1 MQDAKT
7 MKKAIQL
14 LIGLFLALVLTPL
27 SPSAADVNNFSFE
40 SFDATYEISVN
51 EEEDKRSEMVV
62 TETLVANFP
71 LIEQNRGIKRSIP
84 LKSYQLYPGLIE
96 VLSITDESGK
106 ARDFE
111 QTTDGEF
118 LHLAIKA
125 IDNSYVFGKQTYV
138 IKYKQDWV
146 LSNWE
151 SGDRNKKPSEFYWD
165 INGNGWLQSFGRV
178 SATVILDQALSQN
191 VIPESMRCYE
201 GMFGSTGSCKVS
213 QPSENTYV
221 FNSTDLKSGETQTI
235 AIGFNAGVANVDGPQ
250 AVDSPYLIAFLLTLF
265 LLVAILIWAIFYRV
279 TQLRNQG
286 KTSIIVPQ
294 YQPPK
299 TPDLAVS
306 ALVARKSAH
315 LNQASVIELAIKK
328 LIAIEQVAE
337 SKKDSFILRRTSEA
351 ATNPN
356 HIELLTALGLSKAG
370 DEVNLSGDMDAAEQ
384 AALSKRLLD
393 VKSKITRQ
401 VNSGGYFKK
410 RALGIPALVFVVA
423 LATLIGH
430 IASALALASDSVYD
444 VSAVPVLLGMPY
456 LVTYWLILSKRVMTA
471 KGVEVADYLKGMKMY
486 IELAEKDRLDFLQ
499 SPKGASLTASE
510 VKGRNVLKLYEEVL
524 PWAILLGLHKQW
536 NGVLSNLYEKD
547 TTPVWF
553 VGAPVFSESFSSLD
567 RILAQSLSVDSS
579 GGAGGGGSAGG
590 GSGGGGGGGI

>member
-1 MQDAKT
+1 
-7 MKKAIQL
+7 MKKTIQL
-14 LIGLFLALVLTPL
+14 LIGLFLALVLTPF
-27 SPSAADVNNFSFE
+27 SPSAADVNDFSFE

-51 EEEDKRSEMVV
+51 EAEDKRPEMVV

-71 LIEQNRGIKRSIP
+71 LIEQNRGIKRSMP
-84 LKSYQLYPGLIE
+84 LKSYQLFPGKIE

-106 ARDFE
+106 ARGYE
-111 QTTDGEF
+111 QTTDEEF

-125 IDNSYVFGKQTYV
+125 ADNSYVFGKQTYV
-138 IKYKQDWV
+138 IKYKQNWV

-151 SGDRNKKPSEFYWD
+151 SEERNKKPSEFYWD
-165 INGNGWLQSFGRV
+165 INGTGWSQSFGRV

-250 AVDSPYLIAFLLTLF
+250 AVDSPYFIWFLLS
-265 LLVAILIWAIFYRV
+265 LVVLIAILIWAIYYRV
-279 TQLRNQG
+279 TQLRNLG

-294 YQPPK
+294 YQPP
-299 TPDLAVS
+299 TSPDLAVS

-328 LIAIEQVAE
+328 LIEIEQVAD
-337 SKKDSFILRRTSEA
+337 SKKDKFILRRTSEA

-356 HIELLTALGLSKAG
+356 HAELLKALGLSKAG
-370 DEVNLSGDMDAAEQ
+370 DEVNLSGNMKAAEQ
-384 AALSKRLLD
+384 AALAKRLLSL
-393 VKSKITRQ
+393 KSKITRQ

-410 RALGIPALVFVVA
+410 RALGIPALVFVGA
-423 LATLIGH
+423 IATLIGH
-430 IASALALASDSVYD
+430 IIFALGLASDSVYD
-444 VSAVPVLLGMPY
+444 VSAVPVLLGLPY

-471 KGVEVADYLKGMKMY
+471 KGVEVEDYLKGMKMY

-499 SPKGASLTASE
+499 SPKGASLSPSE
-510 VKGRNVLKLYEEVL
+510 VKGRSVLKLYEEVL

-553 VGAPVFSESFSSLD
+553 VGAPVFSDSFSSLD

-579 GGAGGGGSAGG
+579 GGSGGGGSAGG

>member
-1 MQDAKT
+1 
-7 MKKAIQL
+7 MKKTIQL

-27 SPSAADVNNFSFE
+27 SPSAADVNDFSFE

-51 EEEDKRSEMVV
+51 EQEDKRSEMVV
-62 TETLVANFP
+62 TEKLVANFP
-71 LIEQNRGIKRSIP
+71 LIEQNRGIRRSIP
-84 LKSYQLYPGLIE
+84 LISYQLFPGLIE
-96 VLSITDESGK
+96 VLSVTDEAGK

-111 QTTDGEF
+111 QTTDSEF
-118 LHLAIKA
+118 LHLAIKSK
-125 IDNSYVFGKQTYV
+125 DDSYVFGKQTYV
-138 IKYKQDWV
+138 IKYKQNWV
-146 LSNWE
+146 ISNWE
-151 SGDRNKKPSEFYWD
+151 SEDRNKKPSEFYWD

-191 VIPESMRCYE
+191 VIAKSVRCYE
-201 GMFGSTGSCKVS
+201 GDFGATGSCKIS

-221 FNSTDLKSGETQTI
+221 FSSTDLKSRQTQTI
-235 AIGFNAGVANVDGPQ
+235 AIGFNPGVANVDGPQ
-250 AVDSPYLIAFLLTLF
+250 AVDSPYFIWFLLTLF
-265 LLVAILIWAIFYRV
+265 ALVAILIWAIFYRV
-279 TQLRNQG
+279 TQLRNLG
-286 KTSIIVPQ
+286 KISIIVPQ

-299 TPDLAVS
+299 SPDLAVS
-306 ALVARKSAH
+306 ALVSRKSAH

-328 LIAIEQVAE
+328 LIEIEQVVE
-337 SKKDSFILRRTSEA
+337 SKKDNFILRRTSEV

-356 HIELLTALGLSKAG
+356 QIELLTALGLSKAG
-370 DEVNLSGDMDAAEQ
+370 DEVNLSSDMDATEQ
-384 AALSKRLLD
+384 AALSKRLLA

-410 RALGIPALVFVVA
+410 RALGIPALVFVGA

-430 IASALALASDSVYD
+430 IISALGLASDSVYD

-456 LVTYWLILSKRVMTA
+456 LVTYWLILSKRVMTV
-471 KGVEVADYLKGMKMY
+471 KGVEVDAYLKGMKMY

-499 SPKGASLTASE
+499 SPKGAGLKPSE
-510 VKGRNVLKLYEEVL
+510 IEGRTVLKLYEEVL

-536 NGVLSNLYEKD
+536 NGVLNTLYEKD
-547 TTPVWF
+547 STPVWF

-579 GGAGGGGSAGG
+579 GGSGGGGSAGG

>member
-1 MQDAKT
+1 
-7 MKKAIQL
+7 MKKTIQL

-27 SPSAADVNNFSFE
+27 SPSASDVNDFSFE

-62 TETLVANFP
+62 TEKLVANFP
-71 LIEQNRGIKRSIP
+71 LIEQNRGIRRSIP
-84 LKSYQLYPGLIE
+84 LISYQLFPGLIE
-96 VLSITDESGK
+96 VLSVTDEAGK

-111 QTTDGEF
+111 QTTDSEF
-118 LHLAIKA
+118 LHLAIKSK
-125 IDNSYVFGKQTYV
+125 DDSYVFGKQTYV
-138 IKYKQDWV
+138 IKYKQNWV
-146 LSNWE
+146 ITNWE
-151 SGDRNKKPSEFYWD
+151 SGDRNKEPSEFYWD

-191 VIPESMRCYE
+191 VIPKSVRCYE
-201 GMFGSTGSCKVS
+201 GNFGSTGSCKVS

-221 FNSTDLKSGETQTI
+221 FSSVDLKSGQTQTI
-235 AIGFNAGVANVDGPQ
+235 AIGFNPGVANVDGPQ
-250 AVDSPYLIAFLLTLF
+250 AVDSPYFVWFLLTLF
-265 LLVAILIWAIFYRV
+265 ALVAILIWAIFYRV
-279 TQLRNQG
+279 TQLRNLG
-286 KTSIIVPQ
+286 KISIIVPQ

-299 TPDLAVS
+299 SPDLAVS
-306 ALVARKSAH
+306 ALVSRKSAH
-315 LNQASVIELAIKK
+315 LSQASVIELAIKK
-328 LIAIEQVAE
+328 LIEIEQVAE
-337 SKKDSFILRRTSEA
+337 SKKDNFILRRTSEV

-356 HIELLTALGLSKAG
+356 QLELLSALGLSKAG
-370 DEVNLSGDMDAAEQ
+370 DEVNLSSGMDSTEQ
-384 AALSKRLLD
+384 AALSKRLLA
-393 VKSKITRQ
+393 VKGKITRQ

-410 RALGIPALVFVVA
+410 RALGIPALVFVGA

-430 IASALALASDSVYD
+430 IISALGLASDSVYD

-471 KGVEVADYLKGMKMY
+471 KGVEVDAYLKGMKMY

-499 SPKGASLTASE
+499 SPKGAGLKPSE
-510 VKGRNVLKLYEEVL
+510 IEGRTVVKLYEEVL

-536 NGVLSNLYEKD
+536 NAVLGNLYAQESA
-547 TTPVWF
+547 PVWF

-579 GGAGGGGSAGG
+579 GGSSGGGSAGG

>member
-1 MQDAKT
+1 

-27 SPSAADVNNFSFE
+27 SPSAADVNDFSFE

-51 EEEDKRSEMVV
+51 EAEDKRPEMVV

-96 VLSITDESGK
+96 VISITDESGK

-111 QTTDGEF
+111 QTTDEEF

-125 IDNSYVFGKQTYV
+125 ADNSYVFGKQTYV

-178 SATVILDQALSQN
+178 SATVILDKALSQN

-221 FNSTDLKSGETQTI
+221 FSSTDLKSGETQTI

-250 AVDSPYLIAFLLTLF
+250 AIDSPYFIWFLLS
-265 LLVAILIWAIFYRV
+265 LVVLIAILIWAIFYRV
-279 TQLRNQG
+279 TQLRNLG

-328 LIAIEQVAE
+328 LIEIEQVAE
-337 SKKDSFILRRTSEA
+337 SKKDNFILRRTSEG

-356 HIELLTALGLSKAG
+356 HVELLSALGLSKAG

-384 AALSKRLLD
+384 AALSKRLLA

-410 RALGIPALVFVVA
+410 RALGVPALVFVVA
-423 LATLIGH
+423 LATLVGH

-471 KGVEVADYLKGMKMY
+471 KGVEVVDYLKGMKMY

-536 NGVLSNLYEKD
+536 NGVLNNLYEKD

>member
-1 MQDAKT
+1 

-27 SPSAADVNNFSFE
+27 SPSAADVNDFSFE

-51 EEEDKRSEMVV
+51 EAEDKRPEMVV

-84 LKSYQLYPGLIE
+84 LESYQLYPGLIE

-125 IDNSYVFGKQTYV
+125 RDNSYVFGRQTYV

-191 VIPESMRCYE
+191 VIPKSMRCYE

-221 FNSTDLKSGETQTI
+221 FSSTNLKSGETQTI

-250 AVDSPYLIAFLLTLF
+250 AVDSPYFIAFLLTLF

-328 LIAIEQVAE
+328 LIEIEQVAE

-384 AALSKRLLD
+384 AALSKRLLA

-471 KGVEVADYLKGMKMY
+471 KGVEVVDYLKGMKMY

-499 SPKGASLTASE
+499 SPKGASLTPSQVE
-510 VKGRNVLKLYEEVL
+510 GRNVLKLYEEVL

-536 NGVLSNLYEKD
+536 NGVLNNLYEKD

-567 RILAQSLSVDSS
+567 RILTQSLSVDSS

>member
-1 MQDAKT
+1 MR
-7 MKKAIQL
+7 KAIQL
-14 LIGLFLALVLTPL
+14 LMGLLLALVLTPL
-27 SPSAADVNNFSFE
+27 SPSAADVNDFSFE

-51 EEEDKRSEMVV
+51 EAEEKRPEMVV

-84 LKSYQLYPGLIE
+84 LRSYQLYPGLIE

-111 QTTDGEF
+111 QTTDEEF

-125 IDNSYVFGKQTYV
+125 ADNSYVFGKQTYV
-138 IKYKQDWV
+138 IKYKQNWV

-151 SGDRNKKPSEFYWD
+151 SEERNKKPSEFYWD
-165 INGNGWLQSFGRV
+165 INGTGWPQSFGRV
-178 SATVILDQALSQN
+178 SATVILDQALSRN

-235 AIGFNAGVANVDGPQ
+235 AIGFNPGVANVDGPQ
-250 AVDSPYLIAFLLTLF
+250 AVDSPYFIWFLLSLV
-265 LLVAILIWAIFYRV
+265 LLIAILIWAIYYRV
-279 TQLRNQG
+279 TQLRNLG

-294 YQPPK
+294 YQPP
-299 TPDLAVS
+299 TSPDLAVS

-328 LIAIEQVAE
+328 LIEIEQVAD
-337 SKKDSFILRRTSEA
+337 SKKDNFILRRTSEVP
-351 ATNPN
+351 TNPN
-356 HIELLTALGLSKAG
+356 HVELLTALGLTKAG
-370 DEVNLSGDMDAAEQ
+370 DEVNLSRDMKAAEQ
-384 AALSKRLLD
+384 AALAKRLLAL
-393 VKSKITRQ
+393 KSKITRQ

-410 RALGIPALVFVVA
+410 RALGIPALVFVGA
-423 LATLIGH
+423 IATLIGH
-430 IASALALASDSVYD
+430 IIFALGLASDSVYD
-444 VSAVPVLLGMPY
+444 VSAVPVLLGLPY

-499 SPKGASLTASE
+499 SPKGVSLSPSE

-553 VGAPVFSESFSSLD
+553 VGAPVFTDSFSSLD

-579 GGAGGGGSAGG
+579 GGSGGGGSAGG

>member
-1 MQDAKT
+1 

-27 SPSAADVNNFSFE
+27 SPSAADVNDFSFE

-51 EEEDKRSEMVV
+51 ETEDKRPEMVV

-84 LKSYQLYPGLIE
+84 LESYQLYPGLIE

-118 LHLAIKA
+118 LHLAIKSK
-125 IDNSYVFGKQTYV
+125 DNSYVFGKQTYV

-178 SATVILDQALSQN
+178 SATVILDQTLSQN
-191 VIPESMRCYE
+191 VIPESVRCYE

-221 FNSTDLKSGETQTI
+221 FSSTDLKSGETQTI

-250 AVDSPYLIAFLLTLF
+250 AIDSPYFIWFLLSLFVLIAIF
-265 LLVAILIWAIFYRV
+265 IWAIFYRV
-279 TQLRNQG
+279 TQLRNLG
-286 KTSIIVPQ
+286 KFSIIVPQ

-306 ALVARKSAH
+306 ALVGRKSAH

-328 LIAIEQVAE
+328 LIEIEQVAQ
-337 SKKDSFILRRTSEA
+337 SKKDNFILRRTSEA

-356 HIELLTALGLSKAG
+356 QIELLTALGLSKAG

-384 AALSKRLLD
+384 AALSKRLVAL
-393 VKSKITRQ
+393 KSKITRQ

-410 RALGIPALVFVVA
+410 RALGIPALVFVGA
-423 LATLIGH
+423 LATLVGH

-471 KGVEVADYLKGMKMY
+471 KGVEVVDYLKGMKMY

-499 SPKGASLTASE
+499 SPKGASLTPSQ
-510 VKGRNVLKLYEEVL
+510 VQGRNVLKLYEEVL

-547 TTPVWF
+547 TTPVWL

>member
-1 MQDAKT
+1 
-7 MKKAIQL
+7 MKKTIQL

-27 SPSAADVNNFSFE
+27 SPSAADVNDFSFE

-51 EEEDKRSEMVV
+51 EAEDKRPEMVV

-84 LKSYQLYPGLIE
+84 LRSYQLYPGLIE

-111 QTTDGEF
+111 QTTDEEF

-125 IDNSYVFGKQTYV
+125 ADNSYVFGKQTYV
-138 IKYKQDWV
+138 IKYKQNWV

-151 SGDRNKKPSEFYWD
+151 SEERNKKPSEFYWD
-165 INGNGWLQSFGRV
+165 INGTGWSQSFGRV
-178 SATVILDQALSQN
+178 SATVILDQTLSQN
-191 VIPESMRCYE
+191 VIPESVRCYE

-235 AIGFNAGVANVDGPQ
+235 AIGFNPGVANVDGPQ
-250 AVDSPYLIAFLLTLF
+250 AVDSPYFTWFLLSLAV
-265 LLVAILIWAIFYRV
+265 LIAILIWAIYYRV
-279 TQLRNQG
+279 TQLRNLG

-294 YQPPK
+294 YQPP
-299 TPDLAVS
+299 TSPDLAVS

-328 LIAIEQVAE
+328 LIEIEQVAD
-337 SKKDSFILRRTSEA
+337 SKKDSFILRRTSEVP
-351 ATNPN
+351 TNPN
-356 HIELLTALGLSKAG
+356 HVELLTALGLTKAG
-370 DEVNLSGDMDAAEQ
+370 DEVNLSRDMKAAEQ
-384 AALSKRLLD
+384 AALAKRLLAL
-393 VKSKITRQ
+393 KSKITRQ

-410 RALGIPALVFVVA
+410 RALGIPALVFVGA
-423 LATLIGH
+423 IATLIGH
-430 IASALALASDSVYD
+430 IIFALGLASDSVYD
-444 VSAVPVLLGMPY
+444 VSAVPVLLGLPY

-499 SPKGASLTASE
+499 SPKGASLSPSE

-536 NGVLSNLYEKD
+536 NGVLSNLYETD

-553 VGAPVFSESFSSLD
+553 VGAPVFSDSFSSLD

-579 GGAGGGGSAGG
+579 GGSGGGGSAGG

>member
-1 MQDAKT
+1 

-14 LIGLFLALVLTPL
+14 LMGLFLALVLTPL
-27 SPSAADVNNFSFE
+27 SPSAADVNDFSFE

-51 EEEDKRSEMVV
+51 EAEDKRPEMVV

-84 LKSYQLYPGLIE
+84 LRSYQLFPGKIE

-125 IDNSYVFGKQTYV
+125 ADNSYVFGKQTYV
-138 IKYKQDWV
+138 IQYKQDWV
-146 LSNWE
+146 LSNFE
-151 SGDRNKKPSEFYWD
+151 SEDSKTTRSEFYWD
-165 INGNGWLQSFGRV
+165 INGTGWLQSFGRV

-191 VIPESMRCYE
+191 VIPKSMRCYE
-201 GMFGSTGSCKVS
+201 GNYGSTGSCKVS
-213 QPSENTYV
+213 QPSENTFV
-221 FNSTDLKSGETQTI
+221 FSSTGLKATETQTI
-235 AIGFNAGVANVDGPQ
+235 AIGFNPGVANVDGPQ
-250 AVDSPYLIAFLLTLF
+250 AVDSPSFIWFLLSLIALI
-265 LLVAILIWAIFYRV
+265 AILIWAIYYRV
-279 TQLRNQG
+279 TQLKNLG
-286 KTSIIVPQ
+286 KTSIIIPQ
-294 YQPPK
+294 YQPP
-299 TPDLAVS
+299 TSPDLAVA

-328 LIAIEQVAE
+328 LIEIEQVAD
-337 SKKDSFILRRTSEA
+337 SKKDNFILRKTSEV

-356 HIELLTALGLSKAG
+356 HVELLTALGLSKAG
-370 DEVNLSGDMDAAEQ
+370 DEVNLSGNMDAAEQ
-384 AALSKRLLD
+384 AALAKRLLSL
-393 VKSKITRQ
+393 KNKITRQ

-410 RALGIPALVFVVA
+410 RALGIPALVFVGVL
-423 LATLIGH
+423 LATVILF
-430 IASALALASDSVYD
+430 ASAIAVDAESVSFLTAIPFLF
-444 VSAVPVLLGMPY
+444 VFPY
-456 LVTYWLILSKRVMTA
+456 LLTYWIILSKRVMTA
-471 KGVEVADYLKGMKMY
+471 KGVEVEDYLKGMKMY

-499 SPKGASLTASE
+499 SPKGASLSPSQ
-510 VKGRNVLKLYEEVL
+510 VKGRSVLKLYEEVL

-536 NGVLSNLYEKD
+536 NGVLNNLYEKD

-579 GGAGGGGSAGG
+579 GGSGGGGSAGG

>member
-1 MQDAKT
+1 

-27 SPSAADVNNFSFE
+27 SPSAADVNDFSFE

-51 EEEDKRSEMVV
+51 EAEDKRPEMVV

-96 VLSITDESGK
+96 VISITDESGK

-111 QTTDGEF
+111 QTTDEEF

-125 IDNSYVFGKQTYV
+125 ADNSYVFGKQTYV

-178 SATVILDQALSQN
+178 SATVILDKALSQN
-191 VIPESMRCYE
+191 VISESMRCYE

-221 FNSTDLKSGETQTI
+221 FSSTDLKSGETQTI

-250 AVDSPYLIAFLLTLF
+250 AIDSPYFIWFLLS
-265 LLVAILIWAIFYRV
+265 LVVLIAILIWAIFYRV

-286 KTSIIVPQ
+286 KISIIVPQ

-328 LIAIEQVAE
+328 LIEIEQVAE
-337 SKKDSFILRRTSEA
+337 SKKDNFILRRTSEG

-356 HIELLTALGLSKAG
+356 HVELLSALGLSKAG

-384 AALSKRLLD
+384 AALSKRLLA

-423 LATLIGH
+423 LATLVGH
-430 IASALALASDSVYD
+430 IAAALALASDSVYD

-456 LVTYWLILSKRVMTA
+456 LVTYWLVLSKRVMTA
-471 KGVEVADYLKGMKMY
+471 KGVEVVDYLKGMKMY

-536 NGVLSNLYEKD
+536 NGVLNNLYEKD

>member
-1 MQDAKT
+1 

-14 LIGLFLALVLTPL
+14 FIGLFLALVLTPL
-27 SPSAADVNNFSFE
+27 SPSAADVNDFSFE

-51 EEEDKRSEMVV
+51 EEEDKQSEMVV

-71 LIEQNRGIKRSIP
+71 LIKQNRGIKRSIP
-84 LKSYQLYPGLIE
+84 LESYQLYPGLIE

-125 IDNSYVFGKQTYV
+125 RDNSYVFGKQTYV
-138 IKYKQDWV
+138 IKYKQNWV

-178 SATVILDQALSQN
+178 SATVILDQTLSQN

-221 FNSTDLKSGETQTI
+221 FSSTDLKSGETQTI

-250 AVDSPYLIAFLLTLF
+250 AIDSPYFIWFLLSLFVLIAL
-265 LLVAILIWAIFYRV
+265 LIWAIFYRV
-279 TQLRNQG
+279 TQLRNLG

-328 LIAIEQVAE
+328 LIEIEQVAE
-337 SKKDSFILRRTSEA
+337 SKEDNFILRRTSEG

-370 DEVNLSGDMDAAEQ
+370 DEVKLSGDMDAAEQ
-384 AALSKRLLD
+384 AALSKRLLA

-430 IASALALASDSVYD
+430 IIFALGLASDSVYD

-471 KGVEVADYLKGMKMY
+471 KGVEVVDYLKGMKMY

-536 NGVLSNLYEKD
+536 NSVLNNLYEKD
-547 TTPVWF
+547 ATPVWF

>member
-1 MQDAKT
+1 
-7 MKKAIQL
+7 MKKTIQL

-27 SPSAADVNNFSFE
+27 SPSASDVNDFSFE

-62 TETLVANFP
+62 TEKLVANFP
-71 LIEQNRGIKRSIP
+71 LIEQNRGIRRSIP
-84 LKSYQLYPGLIE
+84 LISYQLFPGLIE
-96 VLSITDESGK
+96 VLSVTDEAGK

-111 QTTDGEF
+111 QTTDSEF
-118 LHLAIKA
+118 LHLAIKSK
-125 IDNSYVFGKQTYV
+125 DDSYVFGKQTYV
-138 IKYKQDWV
+138 IKYKQNWV
-146 LSNWE
+146 ITNWE
-151 SGDRNKKPSEFYWD
+151 SGDRNKEPSEFYWD

-191 VIPESMRCYE
+191 VIPKSVRCYE
-201 GMFGSTGSCKVS
+201 GNFGSTGSCKVS

-221 FNSTDLKSGETQTI
+221 FSSVDLKSGQTQTI
-235 AIGFNAGVANVDGPQ
+235 AIGFNPGVANVDGPQ
-250 AVDSPYLIAFLLTLF
+250 AVDSPYFFWFLLTLF
-265 LLVAILIWAIFYRV
+265 ALVAILIWAIFYRV
-279 TQLRNQG
+279 TQLRNLG
-286 KTSIIVPQ
+286 KISIIVPQ

-299 TPDLAVS
+299 SPDLAVS
-306 ALVARKSAH
+306 ALVSRKSAH
-315 LNQASVIELAIKK
+315 LSQASVIELAIKK
-328 LIAIEQVAE
+328 LIEIEQVAE
-337 SKKDSFILRRTSEA
+337 SKKDNFILRRTSEV

-356 HIELLTALGLSKAG
+356 QLELLTALGLSKAG
-370 DEVNLSGDMDAAEQ
+370 DEVNLSSGMDSTEQ
-384 AALSKRLLD
+384 AALSKRLLA
-393 VKSKITRQ
+393 VKGKITRQ

-410 RALGIPALVFVVA
+410 RALGIPALVFVGA

-430 IASALALASDSVYD
+430 IISALGLASDSVYD

-471 KGVEVADYLKGMKMY
+471 KGVEVDAYLKGMKMY

-499 SPKGASLTASE
+499 SPKGAGLKPSE
-510 VKGRNVLKLYEEVL
+510 IEGRTVVKLYEEVL

-536 NGVLSNLYEKD
+536 NAVLGNLYAQESA
-547 TTPVWF
+547 PVWF

-579 GGAGGGGSAGG
+579 GGSSGGGSAGG